1 MIDRRSLT
9 LKYYRTLHTLS
20 INILYIYGSHDL
32 EVAVRSERYLDGLMD
47 QQSLSLSVCACMCV
61 RAKIIWSSPSW
72 HYRNRHS
79 SSVPI
84 METRTW
90 IQPVTKV
97 ESFCGWSFS
106 EGVGE
111 VSGGVG
117 EYVKDLTG
125 PSTCTVWLVI
135 LLCACLCTEE
145 HVSWFQNIDT
155 FKFLM
160 LNFLL

>member
-1 MIDRRSLT
+1 
-9 LKYYRTLHTLS
+9 
-20 INILYIYGSHDL
+20 
-32 EVAVRSERYLDGLMD
+32 
-47 QQSLSLSVCACMCV
+47 
-61 RAKIIWSSPSW
+61 
-72 HYRNRHS
+72 
-79 SSVPI
+79 
-84 METRTW
+84 
-90 IQPVTKV
+90 
-97 ESFCGWSFS
+97 
-106 EGVGE
+106 
-111 VSGGVG
+111 VG